1 MWSASIASNLA
12 DGILQISAGL
22 LALSLTRNPVLIS
35 LMPALAML
43 PWLLFAIPIGGIVDR
58 VNRRKLL
65 SYANILRA
73 GLGACLAL
81 LIATHSLTIGFL
93 YLFIFLS
100 GICEVTIDTTSQAMI
115 PRLLDKS
122 HFERANAR
130 LQISESIISGFIG
143 APISSFLFA
152 LAVALPFAF
161 TSTGYAVAAFLIFII
176 PVHALD
182 STKTE
187 KVGERETFR
196 SEIQFGIR
204 YLASHQILRRLV
216 ITTTSIGFFYS
227 ASNATT
233 LLYLVDILKM
243 PKQYFGTVMMVQ
255 GIGGIIGA
263 LIVPKVS
270 KKFGRGIILAV
281 SIFGGSLPIFFLGLA
296 PNIYIFIAIGIL
308 AQLTVQGWNIV
319 LMSTYQNLIP
329 NELYGRIHGARRT
342 LVWGVMPLGS
352 LFGGFLAT
360 HGLRLP
366 FFVGGAVATAIALFN
381 FSWLASLNQERLD
394 AER

>member
-1 MWSASIASNLA
+1 
-12 DGILQISAGL
+12 
-22 LALSLTRNPVLIS
+22 
-35 LMPALAML
+35 MPALAML
-43 PWLLFAIPIGGIVDR
+43 PWLLFAIPIGGMVDR

-65 SYANILRA
+65 SYANIVRA
-73 GLGACLAL
+73 LLGALLAL
-81 LIATHSLTIGFL
+81 LIATHSLSIGFL

-115 PRLLDKS
+115 PKLLDKS

-152 LAVALPFAF
+152 LAVAIPFVF
-161 TSTGYAVAAFLIFII
+161 TSSGYAVAALLIFII
-176 PVHALD
+176 PIHALD
-182 STKTE
+182 GAKSDQA
-187 KVGERETFR
+187 VQRETFR
-196 SEIQFGIR
+196 SEIQFGIQ
-204 YLASHQILRRLV
+204 YLASHRILRRLV

-233 LLYLVDILKM
+233 LLYLVDVLNM

-255 GIGGIIGA
+255 GVGGVIGA
-263 LIVPKVS
+263 AIVPKLT
-270 KKFGRGIILAV
+270 KKYGRGKILAL
-281 SIFGGSLPIFFLGLA
+281 SILGGSIPIFFLGIA
-296 PNIYIFIAIGIL
+296 PNLYVFVAIGIL

-360 HGLRLP
+360 HGLRVP
-366 FFVGGAVATAIALFN
+366 FFVGGAVSTAIALYSFP
-381 FSWLASLNQERLD
+381 WLASLNQELLD